1 MADDTLN
8 ALQRQIQDGQIL
20 AEMFNPKRSYRV
32 LAVFSDEAG
41 TMFML
46 IGEHKGT
53 YGVFE
58 ARNQGRWSFHSGHFS
73 LEGALDEIKGFNL
86 KRIS

>member
-1 MADDTLN
+1 MNENLLSV
-8 ALQRQIQDGQIL
+8 LQSQIRNGQIV
-20 AEMFNPKRSYRV
+20 AETFNPKRSYNV
-32 LAVFSDEAG
+32 LAVFGDEAG

-46 IGEHKGT
+46 IGEHDGV

-58 ARNQGRWSFHSGHFS
+58 ARNQGQWSFHSGHSS

>member
-1 MADDTLN
+1 
-8 ALQRQIQDGQIL
+8 
-20 AEMFNPKRSYRV
+20 
-32 LAVFSDEAG
+32 
-41 TMFML
+41 MFML
-46 IGEHKGT
+46 IGEHDGV

-58 ARNQGRWSFHSGHFS
+58 ARNQGQWSFHSGHSS

>member
-1 MADDTLN
+1 MSDDRLK
-8 ALQRQIQDGQIL
+8 ALQSQIQDGRIA
-20 AEMFNPKRSYRV
+20 AETFNPKRYYKV
-32 LAVFSDEAG
+32 LAVFGDETG

-46 IGEHKGT
+46 IGEYDGA

-58 ARNQGRWSFHSGHFS
+58 ARNQGQWNFHSGHSS
-73 LEGALDEIKGFNL
+73 LEGALDEIKGFSL